1 MRLTQ
6 LEIFGFK
13 SFAHKIV
20 IPFDPG
26 ITAIVGPNGCGKSNV
41 VEAIRWVLGEQRAG
55 TFRSHKME
63 EVIFA
68 GTRSRKALG
77 MSEVAL
83 TIENRENVLPV
94 EFNEVMLTR
103 RLFRSGESDYLMN
116 KIPCRLLD
124 ITNLLMDTGLGQ
136 GAYSVMEQGM
146 IDEIVSEKTENRRRI
161 LEEAAGITKYKTR
174 RRSTWNRLEAT
185 QADLTRIED
194 IIAEVKRQVDYLGR
208 QVGRARRYQEY
219 KQELDQLEVQLG
231 RYNFFAIHAELKP
244 LQEEFGEINK
254 GSESGYTHFTTR
266 EAELEKARLALT
278 DAEKHM
284 QEAGLQLNS
293 RVEEIHG
300 KERELVAVRGRRE
313 ASEQIVQRA
322 GREVQDY
329 QQQLENT
336 RVQRSENS
344 EKLDGVR
351 NELAATE
358 RQLEEREAEARQ
370 SEEEYRTLR
379 STLEEQQRQ
388 RMDAMR
394 QQSET
399 SRSLERQQ
407 AERESLGEREEG
419 MRSEL
424 EEAEAERQSA
434 YERQNALEEQL
445 AETSRELQQVRQR
458 HESAMATAATVRQ
471 TIETLQER
479 RAELRRAADAN
490 EARLQVLQKLR
501 SGYEGYASGVRTL
514 MLESPYAHLFQGVLG
529 DLVDVGAEHAR
540 AVETALGESLQAL
553 IAQGHEGVLEAIAHL
568 KDQSGRAGIF
578 ALDWPMKPVEHAALE
593 PTDGLFG
600 PLLDFVRADAPV
612 APLLQHLLHNTYLV
626 DSLDTA
632 LALARR
638 NADLPLRFITPDG
651 DAIDLYGRVAGGKAG
666 DEESTV
672 LGRRREIRLLSDLL
686 ARQKAQ
692 LVSLELQ
699 IAAQHKRRT
708 ALEQTLRILADEVN
722 AWREEERELTHRQQ
736 NTSAEVQRLDARLD
750 QLRAEIAR
758 LSERSQTLNTA
769 IADQKRLLEEMDLKS
784 RELEEGIAAGE
795 SRLRESEGIRQEK
808 RDQLGVLRV
817 ESARTTESAQSLQRD
832 AERLGNIEE
841 SIARN
846 IERLERESQQA
857 SRDYEERGAQ
867 ISTLEEELKIL
878 HESRSVLAAEQDERR
893 QHWAQLNAQN
903 RELEEQIS
911 RMQRELN
918 NQRERRHQLELR
930 IAELGNNAKNIRER
944 LQEEQ
949 HCDIETMG
957 PPEEEVNSQE
967 AQQRLDH
974 LRQALHRLG
983 SVHLGVLDEYEE
995 QKERYDFLVQQRDDL
1010 VVAAEDLKKTLNL
1023 IDRTARRMFVETFTQ
1038 IREKFQQT
1046 YARFF
1051 EGGQSDLTLEEG
1063 VDPLEA
1069 SIEITARP
1077 RGKQLQSIALL
1088 SGGERALTA
1097 ISLLFAIYL
1106 VKPSPFCILDEVDA
1120 PLDDTNIGRF
1130 VRVLKEFAQ
1139 KTQFIVVTHNKI
1151 TMSAADTLHGVTM
1164 PEEGISQLVSVR
1176 VDESD
1181 EFVEAAG

>member
-1 MRLTQ
+1 LRLTQ

-231 RYNFFAIHAELKP
+231 RYSFFAIHAELKP
-244 LQEEFGEINK
+244 IEEEFAQINK

-278 DAEKHM
+278 EAERQM

-300 KERELVAVRGRRE
+300 KERELVALRGRRE

-336 RVQRSENS
+336 RTQRSENTD
-344 EKLDGVR
+344 KLSAVR
-351 NELAATE
+351 EELATTE
-358 RQLEEREAEARQ
+358 QQLEEREAEASH
-370 SEEEYRTLR
+370 SEEEYRALR
-379 STLEEQQRQ
+379 RTLEGQQRQ
-388 RMDAMR
+388 RMDDMR
-394 QQSET
+394 QQAET

-407 AERESLGEREEG
+407 AERESLDEREEG
-419 MRSEL
+419 MRGEL
-424 EEAEAERQSA
+424 DGFESERQGA
-434 YERQNALEEQL
+434 CERQGALESQL
-445 AETSRELQQVRQR
+445 TETRQELHSVRQR
-458 HESAMATAATVRQ
+458 HENTLSTANIVRQ
-471 TIETLQER
+471 DLVVLQEQ
-479 RAELRRAADAN
+479 RAELRRATAAN
-490 EARLQVLQKLR
+490 EARLHVLQKLR

-514 MLESPYAHLFQGVLG
+514 MLESPYASLFQGVLG
-529 DLVDVGAEHAR
+529 DLVDVDAEHAR

-553 IAQGHEGVLEAIAHL
+553 ITQGHEGVLEAIAHL
-568 KDQSGRAGIF
+568 KENSGRAGIF
-578 ALDWPMKPVEHAALE
+578 ALDWPMSPLENAVLPVA
-593 PTDGLFG
+593 PGLFG
-600 PLLDFVRADAPV
+600 PLLDFVHADAPV
-612 APLLQHLLHNTYLV
+612 APLLQHLLYNTYLV

-632 LALARR
+632 LVLARQHSE
-638 NADLPLRFITPDG
+638 LPLRFITPEG

-672 LGRRREIRLLSDLL
+672 LGRRREIRLLRDLL
-686 ARQKAQ
+686 ARQQAQ
-692 LVSLELQ
+692 LVSLDLQ
-699 IAAQHKRRT
+699 IKTQDKRRT
-708 ALEQTLRILADEVN
+708 TLEQALHGLGDEVN
-722 AWREEERELTHRQQ
+722 TWREEERELTHRHQ
-736 NTSAEVQRLDARLD
+736 NTSDEVQRLEARLN
-750 QLRAEIAR
+750 QLRSDIAR
-758 LSERSQTLNTA
+758 LAERSQTLSTAVAEQRLRLEEIELKSKELETA
-769 IADQKRLLEEMDLKS
+769 IA
-784 RELEEGIAAGE
+784 GGE
-795 SRLRESEGIRQEK
+795 TRLRESEQVRQEK
-808 RDQLGVLRV
+808 RDQLGSLRV
-817 ESARTTESAQSLQRD
+817 ERARTAESAQSLGRD

-841 SIARN
+841 SITRN

-857 SRDYEERGAQ
+857 SHDYEERGGQ
-867 ISTLEEELKIL
+867 ISRIEEELKIL
-878 HESRSVLAAEQDERR
+878 HEGREVLAAEQDERR

-911 RMQRELN
+911 RMQRDLN

-949 HCDIETMG
+949 HCDIEAMG
-957 PPEEEVNSQE
+957 PPEEEVHAEE
-967 AQQRLDH
+967 AQKRLDH

-1130 VRVLKEFAQ
+1130 VRVLKEFAL

-1176 VDESD
+1176 VDEGE

>member
-1 MRLTQ
+1 LRLTQ

-68 GTRSRKALG
+68 GTSSRKALG

-231 RYNFFAIHAELKP
+231 RYNFFTIHAELKP
-244 LQEEFGEINK
+244 IEEEFAGINK

-266 EAELEKARLALT
+266 EAELEKARLSLT
-278 DAEKHM
+278 DAERQM

-300 KERELVAVRGRRE
+300 KERELVALRGRRE
-313 ASEQIVQRA
+313 ASEQAAQRA

-329 QQQLENT
+329 QQQLEST
-336 RVQRSENS
+336 RTQRSENTDR
-344 EKLDGVR
+344 LGAVR
-351 NELAATE
+351 EELATTE
-358 RQLEEREAEARQ
+358 QQLEGRETEARH
-370 SEEEYRTLR
+370 SEEEYRALR
-379 STLEEQQRQ
+379 STLEGQQRQ
-388 RMDAMR
+388 RMDDMR
-394 QQSET
+394 QQADT

-407 AERESLGEREEG
+407 AEHESLGEREEG
-419 MRSEL
+419 MRGEL
-424 EEAEAERQSA
+424 EEFES
-434 YERQNALEEQL
+434 ERQNAHERHGTLESQL
-445 AETSRELQQVRQR
+445 AETSQQLHTVRHRHDGTLSTATVVRQDL
-458 HESAMATAATVRQ
+458 
-471 TIETLQER
+471 ETLQEQ
-479 RAELRRAADAN
+479 RAELRRTTAAN

-514 MLESPYAHLFQGVLG
+514 MLESPYANLFQGVLG

-553 IAQGHEGVLEAIAHL
+553 ITQGHEGVLEAITHL
-568 KDQSGRAGIF
+568 KENSGRAGIF
-578 ALDWPMKPVEHAALE
+578 ALDWPMAPLENAILPAA
-593 PTDGLFG
+593 PGLFG

-612 APLLQHLLHNTYLV
+612 APLLQHLLYNTYLV
-626 DSLDTA
+626 DNLDSA
-632 LALARR
+632 LTLARQHTE
-638 NADLPLRFITPDG
+638 LPLRFITPEG

-672 LGRRREIRLLSDLL
+672 LGRRREIRLLCDLL

-692 LVSLELQ
+692 VVSLELR
-699 IAAQHKRRT
+699 IRAQDMRRIT
-708 ALEQTLRILADEVN
+708 LEQTLRTLDDEVS
-722 AWREEERELTHRQQ
+722 AWREEERELTHRHQ
-736 NTSAEVQRLDARLD
+736 NTNDEIQRLEARLN

-758 LSERSQTLNTA
+758 LTERSQTLSTAIVEQRLRLEEIELKSKELETA
-769 IADQKRLLEEMDLKS
+769 IAD
-784 RELEEGIAAGE
+784 GE
-795 SRLRESEGIRQEK
+795 TQLQESERVRQEK

-817 ESARTTESAQSLQRD
+817 ERARAAESAQSLERD

-841 SIARN
+841 SITRN
-846 IERLERESQQA
+846 IERLERERQQA
-857 SRDYEERGAQ
+857 SNDYEERGGQ
-867 ISTLEEELKIL
+867 ISRIEEELKTL
-878 HESRSVLAAEQDERR
+878 HEGREVLAAEQDERR

-911 RMQRELN
+911 RMQRDLN

-930 IAELGNNAKNIRER
+930 ISELGNNAKNIRER

-949 HCDIETMG
+949 HCDIEAMG
-957 PPEEEVNSQE
+957 PPEEEVDAEE
-967 AQQRLDH
+967 AQRRLDQ

-1051 EGGQSDLTLEEG
+1051 EGGQADLKLEEG

-1069 SIEITARP
+1069 SIDITARP

-1120 PLDDTNIGRF
+1120 PLDDTNISRF
-1130 VRVLKEFAQ
+1130 VRVLKEFAL

-1176 VDESD
+1176 VDESE